1 MAATSCVGLLI
12 TATPKKILL
21 AVLSPHST
29 HTLQPLDV
37 VVFSPLSK
45 YHSQELNRYLHQ
57 SQELISVK
65 KGDFYS
71 NVLVSVE

>member
-12 TATPKKILL
+12 TTTPKKILL
-21 AVLSPHST
+21 AVLSPYST

-45 YHSQELNRYLHQ
+45 YHSQELNRYLH
-57 SQELISVK
+57 
-65 KGDFYS
+65 
-71 NVLVSVE
+71 